1 MMDVET
7 SNIDT
12 GTEKP
17 VFLPTVRVSASGL
30 RVSFPLQYSGS
41 FSGTVLIFRSL
52 LDKALVDL
60 PRDRKPKAGTESV
73 ASLAIPG
80 FEAGTYA

>member
-41 FSGTVLIFRSL
+41 FSGTVLIFSL
-52 LDKALVDL
+52 RLRPVVLKQVE
-60 PRDRKPKAGTESV
+60 TT
-73 ASLAIPG
+73 LARH
-80 FEAGTYA
+80 